1 MHPPPKRRVGSSSR
15 LLRRHRSAGGNDTS
29 VVCAISFRSSQQG
42 LSLLAEAC
50 SGHCMIHE
58 VARQLAW
65 SISIDS
71 SVKTSRAIASLH
83 PGTTPVRMHDK
94 LNLRRIKPVSYRL
107 CFLMGFLMIVIALA
121 HVIAFE
127 KLNAISSTPDKID
140 VLGE

>member
-1 MHPPPKRRVGSSSR
+1 
-15 LLRRHRSAGGNDTS
+15 
-29 VVCAISFRSSQQG
+29 
-42 LSLLAEAC
+42 
-50 SGHCMIHE
+50 MIHE